1 MSCDGRERKTF
12 ANTKRL
18 ALMAKEITGQKQ
30 VVYKEAGK
38 ETYAC
43 CSEQSYDERKG
54 ECVMRV

>member
-1 MSCDGRERKTF
+1 MSCDGKERKTF

-38 ETYAC
+38 ETYAF